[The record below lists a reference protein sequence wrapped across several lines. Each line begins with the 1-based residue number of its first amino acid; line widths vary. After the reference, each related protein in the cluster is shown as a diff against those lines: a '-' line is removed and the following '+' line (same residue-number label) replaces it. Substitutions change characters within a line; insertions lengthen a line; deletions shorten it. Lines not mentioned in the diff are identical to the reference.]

1 MRSDQGLINESDLY
15 QLRRISTIKIK
26 TIRGAK
32 ASKSNNPRK
41 AMPTLDDHLAT
52 LIKTS
57 QLKVK
62 PKPQRLARFRN
73 PATTRTYRQKSPVRA
88 SISTARTLVRF
99 KCSWA
104 RTLTR
109 IKISISESQV
119 RGKVSNRSS
128 YSRMMASCPSSSI
141 YKALAC

>member
-1 MRSDQGLINESDLY
+1 MLSDQGLINESDLY
-15 QLRRISTIKIK
+15 QLKRILTIKIK
-26 TIRGAK
+26 TIRGAS
-32 ASKSNNPRK
+32 ASKSNSPRK
-41 AMPTLDDHLAT
+41 AMPTLDDRQAT

-57 QLKVK
+57 QLKVR
-62 PKPQRLARFRN
+62 PKPQHSALSRN
-73 PATTRTYRQKSPVRA
+73 PATTRIYRQKSPVQA
-88 SISTARTLVRF
+88 SISTARTPVRF

-104 RTLTR
+104 KTLTK

-119 RGKVSNRSS
+119 RGKVSNLSS